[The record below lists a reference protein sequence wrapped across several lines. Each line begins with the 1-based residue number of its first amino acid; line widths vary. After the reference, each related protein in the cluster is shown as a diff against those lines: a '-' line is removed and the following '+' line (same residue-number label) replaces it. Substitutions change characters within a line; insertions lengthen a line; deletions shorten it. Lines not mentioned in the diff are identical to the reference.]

1 MSNSNKWM
9 KLDPKDR
16 AIIEKYQKEIPM
28 KLGALAHELGLI
40 VKKSTLP
47 ANISGEIKEVDGVV
61 TIRINRHDALNR
73 QRYTL
78 AHEISHFLLHR
89 HLLQAGIQDDVL
101 YRSSLSNVIETEA
114 NKLAADILMP
124 LNLIKELLV
133 KHSKGTNKESMYE
146 AVAEEMQ
153 VSVTALK
160 IRLEKI

>member
-1 MSNSNKWM
+1 MNNSNELM
-9 KLDPKDR
+9 ELDPKDR
-16 AIIEKYQKEIPM
+16 AIVEKYQKEVPM
-28 KLGALAHELGLI
+28 KLGALARELGLI

-47 ANISGEIKEVDGVV
+47 ANISGEIKEVNSVV
-61 TIRINRHDALNR
+61 TIRINRHDAPNR

-78 AHEISHFLLHR
+78 AHEISHFFLHR
-89 HLLQAGIQDDVL
+89 HLLQDGIQDDVL
-101 YRSSLSNVIETEA
+101 YRSSLSNSIETEA

-133 KHSKGTNKESMYE
+133 KHSKGINKESMYE